1 MRRSARS
8 ATVSP
13 VRNTSQEGSME
24 IIRHEEP
31 PVYTAPGLIGTVRLR
46 AIVGDEQGVFLEHFD
61 PGARNRPHTHNFDQV
76 LYILNGEGIVATD
89 TEEHRVDLGDLVVVP
104 AGEQQLHG
112 DTTVTSM
119 AHLAFALPG
128 EALRGSSSRGSVTPR
143 MDKQWT
149 AN

>member
-46 AIVGDEQGVFLEHFD
+46 AIVGDEQGVFFEHFD

-76 LYILNGEGIVATD
+76 LSILDRDAIFPTHTD
-89 TEEHRVDLGDLVVVP
+89 DHRVYLTNL
-104 AGEQQLHG
+104 
-112 DTTVTSM
+112 
-119 AHLAFALPG
+119 
-128 EALRGSSSRGSVTPR
+128 
-143 MDKQWT
+143 
-149 AN
+149 